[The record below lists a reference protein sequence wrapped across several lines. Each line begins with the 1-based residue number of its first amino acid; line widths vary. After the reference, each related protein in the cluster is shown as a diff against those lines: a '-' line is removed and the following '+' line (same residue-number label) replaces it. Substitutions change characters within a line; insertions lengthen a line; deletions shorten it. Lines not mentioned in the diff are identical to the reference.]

1 MSTPPHLLLSW
12 ADWLNLFG
20 HFLTLSMMSVG
31 GAISTTS
38 EMHRFLVE
46 QHHWLT
52 QEQFN
57 QSIALAQAAPGPNVL
72 FVALMGW
79 HVGMNAGSTGAA
91 LFGVLVTMVGIMT
104 PSTIVTYTAARWGHR
119 NRDLRA
125 VRAFKQGMAPIV
137 IALLLST
144 AWIMAS
150 SAAAG
155 GVDAGI
161 DGARAILANWPLW
174 LTVIVSGLVI
184 WRTRIHLLWLLAAG
198 AVLGALGLI

>member
-1 MSTPPHLLLSW
+1 MTAPPHLLLSW
-12 ADWLNLFG
+12 TDWLNLFG

-38 EMHRFLVE
+38 EMHRFLVD

-104 PSTIVTYTAARWGHR
+104 PSTIITYAAARWGHR

-150 SAAAG
+150 SAAAATG
-155 GVDAGI
+155 TVRDM
-161 DGARAILANWPLW
+161 LAHWPVW
-174 LTVIVSGLVI
+174 LTVIVSGLII

-198 AVLGALGLI
+198 AALGALGLI